1 MKTVAVLAL
10 GVVLAGC
17 SSPGSVK
24 PDPNFTTAYPVV
36 TKPIPNSNGAIYQDG
51 YNMSLFEDSKARHI
65 GDIILVT
72 LVENTN
78 ASKSASTTTSKE
90 SSMELGA
97 PTLFGGGVT
106 HNGVPILSG
115 SVEAAKNFDGAGD
128 SKQSNSLS
136 GTIAVTVSE
145 VLPNGYLV
153 VRGEKVIS
161 LNQGDEYVRFSGIIR
176 PQDISARNTVLSSQV
191 ANAQI
196 IYGGEGVIASAN
208 SMGWLERFFQSSW
221 WPF

>member
-1 MKTVAVLAL
+1 MNET
-10 GVVLAGC
+10 
-17 SSPGSVK
+17 K

-36 TKPIPNSNGAIYQDG
+36 TKPIPNSNGSIYQDG
-51 YNMSLFEDSKARHI
+51 YNMTLFEDSKARHI

-72 LVENTN
+72 LVESTN
-78 ASKSASTTTSKE
+78 ASKSASTSTSKE

-115 SVEAAKNFDGAGD
+115 ALDATKSFDGAGD

-161 LNQGDEYVRFSGIIR
+161 LNQGNEYVRFSGIIR
-176 PQDISARNTVLSSQV
+176 PQDISARNTVFSTQV

-196 IYGGEGVIASAN
+196 VYGGEGVIASAN